1 MIKGNMTQTTIANYG
16 SWRSPIN
23 SDLIVSNTIG
33 LSAVKFDGND
43 IYWLENRPSE
53 GGRSVIVKL
62 DDDGKTEDITPK
74 PFNVRSRV
82 HEYGGGAFF
91 IHESIIYFT
100 NYSDQRIYV
109 QKKGETPQPLT
120 AESSLRYADFSFDKI
135 RNRLIC
141 VAEDHSNLN
150 SPPTPNSEGVQNG
163 KIEPENKLVTIDL
176 TTGEVKTLVNGA
188 DFYSSPRISPNNSQL
203 AWLSWQHPHMP
214 WDSTELYLADIQPDG
229 SLTNVELVA
238 GGKNESVCQPEFSPN
253 GILYFSCD
261 RRNWWNIYRREKKG
275 EVISLYALDAEFGY
289 PHWVFGE
296 SVYGFADEDN
306 IICTYTQDGISHL
319 ASLHTRNKS
328 LTNLNIS
335 FTNIAYLQVKNNN
348 ILFTGGSP
356 TQPLGVI
363 KINIAT
369 GETKII
375 KSSSDLDIDKGYLS
389 QPLQIEFPTS
399 NGKTAFAW
407 YYPPQNKD
415 FSATEGELPPLLV
428 KSHGGPTAAT
438 TALYNLR
445 IQYWTS
451 RGFALVDVNY
461 GGSTGYGREYRQRLN
476 QNWGIVDVED
486 CINVAK
492 YLVKQGKVDENK
504 LAISGGSAGGYTT
517 LAALTLYDTF
527 KAGASYYGVS
537 DLEALAQDTHKFES
551 RYLDNLIGK
560 YPEEIAIYQNRS
572 PINHIDKLSCPVAF
586 FQGLEDK
593 IVPPNQAEMMV
604 KALDNKGIKTIYVT
618 FPDEQHGFRK
628 SENIKRAL
636 DGEFQF
642 YALIFNY
649 EIG

>member
-1 MIKGNMTQTTIANYG
+1 M
-16 SWRSPIN
+16 
-23 SDLIVSNTIG
+23 V
-33 LSAVKFDGND
+33 LS
-43 IYWLENRPSE
+43 S
-53 GGRSVIVKL
+53 
-62 DDDGKTEDITPK
+62 
-74 PFNVRSRV
+74 
-82 HEYGGGAFF
+82 
-91 IHESIIYFT
+91 
-100 NYSDQRIYV
+100 
-109 QKKGETPQPLT
+109 
-120 AESSLRYADFSFDKI
+120 
-135 RNRLIC
+135 
-141 VAEDHSNLN
+141 
-150 SPPTPNSEGVQNG
+150 
-163 KIEPENKLVTIDL
+163 
-176 TTGEVKTLVNGA
+176 
-188 DFYSSPRISPNNSQL
+188 
-203 AWLSWQHPHMP
+203 
-214 WDSTELYLADIQPDG
+214 
-229 SLTNVELVA
+229 
-238 GGKNESVCQPEFSPN
+238 
-253 GILYFSCD
+253 
-261 RRNWWNIYRREKKG
+261 
-275 EVISLYALDAEFGY
+275 
-289 PHWVFGE
+289 
-296 SVYGFADEDN
+296 
-306 IICTYTQDGISHL
+306 
-319 ASLHTRNKS
+319 
-328 LTNLNIS
+328 
-335 FTNIAYLQVKNNN
+335 
-348 ILFTGGSP
+348 
-356 TQPLGVI
+356 
-363 KINIAT
+363 
-369 GETKII
+369 
-375 KSSSDLDIDKGYLS
+375 
-389 QPLQIEFPTS
+389 
-399 NGKTAFAW
+399 
-407 YYPPQNKD
+407 QNKD

-560 YPEEIAIYQNRS
+560 YPEEKAIYQNRS